1 MGGLHNVENTVA
13 AVSVAWLLGVEQE
26 KIKEAISNFKG
37 VQRRF
42 ELIWKNEQFVL
53 IDDYAHHPAELKAL
67 LEGVRSLHGDTPC
80 TIFFQ
85 PHLYTRTRDLAAE
98 FGAALE
104 AADEVVLLPIY
115 PARETPLEGVQS
127 ELIAAHIKNAA
138 VTIVHKEE
146 LAAWIKNDLIQ
157 HKKQKKVYITAG
169 AGDIDQLLP
178 SLHQLFSTTC
188 N

>member
-1 MGGLHNVENTVA
+1 MSNIFKPLTLPNGQVVMN
-13 AVSVAWLLGVEQE
+13 GVYFEAKQNPDKSIE
-26 KIKEAISNFKG
+26 EIKEAISNFKG

-104 AADEVVLLPIY
+104 AAEALVSLVLGLWP
-115 PARETPLEGVQS
+115 
-127 ELIAAHIKNAA
+127 
-138 VTIVHKEE
+138 
-146 LAAWIKNDLIQ
+146 
-157 HKKQKKVYITAG
+157 TAG
-169 AGDIDQLLP
+169 ASGAMGHPLE
-178 SLHQLFSTTC
+178 
-188 N
+188 